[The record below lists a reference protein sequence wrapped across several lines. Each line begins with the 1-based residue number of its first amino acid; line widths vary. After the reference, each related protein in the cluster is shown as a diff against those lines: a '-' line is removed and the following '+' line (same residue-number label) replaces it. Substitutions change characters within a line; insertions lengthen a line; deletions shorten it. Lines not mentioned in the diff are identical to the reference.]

1 MLMTNGVSLCEGKK
15 GCVSV
20 ITLLQSG
27 VKGGR
32 SAGGGEGRGG
42 EQPADLLTASQ
53 ALIQLHPGAA
63 HLPPLVFISHQSSS
77 SASDGLLLWKTSS
90 TSESKVGGDT

>member
-32 SAGGGEGRGG
+32 SAGGGEG
-42 EQPADLLTASQ
+42 
-53 ALIQLHPGAA
+53 
-63 HLPPLVFISHQSSS
+63 SS
-77 SASDGLLLWKTSS
+77 LRIY
-90 TSESKVGGDT
+90 